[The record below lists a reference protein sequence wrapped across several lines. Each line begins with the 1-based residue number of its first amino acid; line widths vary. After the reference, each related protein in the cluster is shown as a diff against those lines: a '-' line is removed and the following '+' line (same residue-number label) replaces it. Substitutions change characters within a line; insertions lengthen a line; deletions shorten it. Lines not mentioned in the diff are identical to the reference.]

1 MNENFYMALTLTI
14 LAGLST
20 GIGGLIAF
28 FIKEKN
34 TKPLTFAMG
43 FAAGVMLYVSFM
55 EIFPAAIDS
64 LTHYFGG
71 STQGNAW
78 ALVAFFVGMLIVG
91 IIDKM
96 IPSHDNPHEFHDTVV
111 EGELSTTTQKNPQKK
126 KLMKIGLLTA
136 LALGIHN
143 FPEGLATFVAALED
157 PTLGITIAV
166 AIALHNIPEGVA
178 VAMPIYYATGNRK
191 QAFFYSFLSGLVEPV
206 GAIVGYLILMPFLNE
221 MTMSLSLAGVAGIM
235 VFISLDQLL
244 PAAEEYGDHHLSIYG
259 VVAGM
264 LIMAISLLLLTGGH
278 AHTH

>member
-1 MNENFYMALTLTI
+1 MNENFYMAFTLTV

-64 LTHYFGG
+64 LTHYFHSG
-71 STQGNAW
+71 TKGNIW
-78 ALVAFFVGMLIVG
+78 ALVAFFAGMLLVG

-96 IPSHDNPHEFHDTVV
+96 IPSHDNPHEFHDTPVNHDTGQTP
-111 EGELSTTTQKNPQKK
+111 EKK
-126 KLMKIGLLTA
+126 RLMKIGLLTA

-143 FPEGLATFVAALED
+143 FPEGLATFIAALED

-178 VAMPIYYATGNRK
+178 VAMPIYYATGDRK
-191 QAFFYSFLSGLVEPV
+191 KAFFYALLSGIVEPI
-206 GAIVGYLILMPFLNE
+206 GAIVGYLLLMPFLNE

-264 LIMAISLLLLTGGH
+264 VIMAVSLVLLTGGH